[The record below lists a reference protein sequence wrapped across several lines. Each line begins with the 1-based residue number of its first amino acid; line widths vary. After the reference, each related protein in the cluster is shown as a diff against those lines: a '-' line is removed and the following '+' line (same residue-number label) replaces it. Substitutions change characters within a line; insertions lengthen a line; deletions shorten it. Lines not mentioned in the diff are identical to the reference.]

1 MPNPITIDAH
11 MDTPWLQTKVVSS
24 GFPHFSYR
32 VGHESSMF
40 TVKKAKEGGLK
51 AAIFALYLSDNWQ
64 DSNGLVDVNAEINRQ
79 VTRLKMDL
87 GLTVHSTVA
96 GVRAAN
102 ASGPFFPCMM
112 GLEGGRLIHGSLA
125 RLSDLASKGIKY
137 LTLTHN
143 RNTDWADSATDSV
156 LHGGLTIFG
165 KKVVKECE
173 ILNVLVDV
181 SHSADSTFYDVVS
194 AATKP
199 VIASHSGC
207 RSLVKQP
214 RNLTD
219 EMIKLIA
226 QSGGIVCIPYAKRF
240 IGHYRVY
247 DHIRHIIDLVGV
259 DHVGIGSDLDGA
271 QLVPQ
276 VESVADWKAVVIDD
290 LMDNDHSSNDIGK
303 ILGENLLRVL
313 GASE

>member
-32 VGHESSMF
+32 IGHESSMF
-40 TVKKAKEGGLK
+40 TIKKAKAGGLK

-64 DSNGLVDVNAEINRQ
+64 DSNGLAAVNVEINKQISR
-79 VTRLKMDL
+79 VKMDL

-102 ASGPFFPCMM
+102 ASGPFFPCML
-112 GLEGGRLIHGSLA
+112 GLEGGRLIQNSLV
-125 RLSDLASKGIKY
+125 RLSGLATLGIKY

-143 RNTDWADSATDSV
+143 RNIDWADSATDSP
-156 LHGGLTIFG
+156 LNGGLTTFG
-165 KKVVKECE
+165 KKVVQHCE
-173 ILNVLVDV
+173 NINVLVDV
-181 SHSADSTFYDVVS
+181 SHSADSTFYNVVS
-194 AATKP
+194 TATKP
-199 VIASHSGC
+199 IIASHSGC

-219 EMIKLIA
+219 EMIKKIA
-226 QSGGIVCIPYAKRF
+226 ASGGIVCVPYAKRF

-247 DHIRHIIDLVGV
+247 DHIRHIIDLVSV

-271 QLVPQ
+271 MLVPE

-290 LMDNDHSSNDIGK
+290 LIGDGHSPSDISK